1 MSLVSELSHFM
12 PPPQQLEDWLPR
24 CKITWTLLSPSL
36 PYMPTPPIPEE
47 LRDHCKVLYG
57 FKIMEAHI
65 SRYLEEERI
74 ENVPEDAVSRRR
86 YKSALLRSVADELE
100 MGFLTQYHM
109 ALQTGRPSDRPD
121 EDMVYWAYGSFGY
134 SYYPKIPSA
143 EILKVFMSKLHIHD
157 VSPAWY

>member
-1 MSLVSELSHFM
+1 MSLVSELRHLM
-12 PPPQQLEDWLPR
+12 PPSQQPEDWLPR
-24 CKITWTLLSPSL
+24 GKNTLTLSPSL

-47 LRDHCKVLYG
+47 LRDHTKVLYG
-57 FKIMEAHI
+57 CKITEAHI
-65 SRYLEEERI
+65 ARYLEEEHI

-86 YKSALLRSVADELE
+86 YKFALLRSVADELD

-109 ALQTGRPSDRPD
+109 ALPRRLNNGPD
-121 EDMVYWAYGSFGY
+121 EDMVYWAYGSLGY
-134 SYYPKIPSA
+134 SFYPKIPSS